1 MDDFFFLL
9 QMIPYMVSNM
19 YSRKRIGVRMPY
31 LFRAFFLILGEQK
44 KKREKSLER
53 ERGRIPKKLH
63 RCTFSLANSMF

>member
-53 ERGRIPKKLH
+53 ER
-63 RCTFSLANSMF
+63 

>member
-44 KKREKSLER
+44 KKREKFGER
-53 ERGRIPKKLH
+53 EVGSQKNFIVAPFL
-63 RCTFSLANSMF
+63 